1 MNEVLVA
8 VITAGL
14 AFLGT
19 AVGAYYS
26 NQKTTALVVYRLEQL
41 ENKVNK
47 HNNVLERV
55 FMLEKAEEVIEEKMR
70 VVNHR
75 IDDLESYHK

>member
-1 MNEVLVA
+1 MNEIMVA

-41 ENKVNK
+41 ESKVNK

-75 IDDLESYHK
+75 IDDLEAYHK